1 VKIGVISDTHIP
13 SKARMIPEIVLNSF
27 KGVDLIIHAG
37 DIIQKKVLDILA
49 QVAPVQA
56 VSGNI
61 DPQPLRETLPDT
73 LEMELEGF
81 KIAVIH
87 GHKVRGHLMNTL
99 GLMFPEADI
108 IIFGHTHKP
117 CNEIITGQL
126 HFNPGSPTDKRWQ
139 KKHSFG
145 IIELG
150 DEIQAEIIEF

>member
-1 VKIGVISDTHIP
+1 MKIGVISDTHIP
-13 SKARMIPEIVLNSF
+13 SKAKLIPDIVLNKF
-27 KGVDLIIHAG
+27 EDVDLIIHAG
-37 DIIQKKVLDILA
+37 DIIQKRVLDTLA
-49 QVAPVQA
+49 KIAPVQA
-56 VSGNI
+56 VCGNI
-61 DPQPLRETLPDT
+61 DPHPLRETLPEK

-81 KIAVIH
+81 KIAITH

-117 CNEIITGQL
+117 CNEMINGQL

-139 KKHSFG
+139 KKHSYG

-150 DEIQAEIIEF
+150 EEIQAEVIEF